1 MTRPRPSSSGFSLA
15 EMMITV
21 VILGVIAAIGT
32 DSLLNLARRE
42 RANSVT
48 TELTGWLDQVSRD
61 ASRFNA
67 QAGGALCTVTIST
80 GTVAV
85 GAQLARIEPAA
96 CASQNILTL
105 SDPYANNASA
115 TITATPSQFV
125 FTPRGTLSTTTNAA
139 LPNGQV
145 LININVNNERPLRCI
160 RLVGLIGVLEVGR
173 NNAAATGACT
183 EWGRV

>member
-1 MTRPRPSSSGFSLA
+1 MTRSRPPSSGFSLP
-15 EMMITV
+15 ELLITV

-32 DSLLNLARRE
+32 DSLVNLARRE

-80 GTVAV
+80 GTVDV

-105 SDPYANNASA
+105 SDLYANNARA

-139 LPNGQV
+139 LPNSQV

-183 EWGRV
+183 EWGRM

>member
-1 MTRPRPSSSGFSLA
+1 MTRPRPPSSGFTLP
-15 EMMITV
+15 EMLITV

-32 DSLLNLARRE
+32 DSLVNLARRE

-105 SDPYANNASA
+105 SDLYANNASA
-115 TITATPSQFV
+115 TITGTPSQFV

>member
-1 MTRPRPSSSGFSLA
+1 MTHPRPHSSGFSLA
-15 EMMITV
+15 EMLITV
-21 VILGVIAAIGT
+21 VILGVLAAVGT
-32 DSLLNLARRE
+32 DSLINLARRE
-42 RANSVT
+42 RANTVT

-67 QAGGALCTVTIST
+67 QAGGALCTVTLST
-80 GTVAV
+80 GTVAA

-96 CASQNILTL
+96 CASQNTLTL
-105 SDPYANNASA
+105 PGLYASNARA
-115 TITATPSQFV
+115 TIIANPPQFV
-125 FTPRGTLSTTTNAA
+125 FTARGTLSTLTNAP

-145 LININVNNERPLRCI
+145 LININVNDERPLRCI

-173 NNAAATGACT
+173 NNAVATGACT

>member
-1 MTRPRPSSSGFSLA
+1 MTHPRPHSSGFSLP
-15 EMMITV
+15 ELLITV
-21 VILGVIAAIGT
+21 VILGVLAAVGT
-32 DSLLNLARRE
+32 NSLINLARRE
-42 RANSVT
+42 RANTVT

-67 QAGGALCTVTIST
+67 QAGGALCTVTLST
-80 GTVAV
+80 GTVAT

-96 CASQNILTL
+96 CASQNTLTL
-105 SDPYANNASA
+105 PGLYANNASA

>member
-1 MTRPRPSSSGFSLA
+1 MTRPRPPSSGFSLP
-15 EMMITV
+15 EMLITV

-32 DSLLNLARRE
+32 DSLVNLARRE

-96 CASQNILTL
+96 CSSQNILRL
-105 SDPYANNASA
+105 SDLYANNASA

-125 FTPRGTLSTTTNAA
+125 FTPRGTLSTTTSAA

-160 RLVGLIGVLEVGR
+160 RLVGLIGVLELGR

>member
-1 MTRPRPSSSGFSLA
+1 ML
-15 EMMITV
+15 ITV

-32 DSLLNLARRE
+32 DSLVNLARRE

-105 SDPYANNASA
+105 SDPYASSASA

-160 RLVGLIGVLEVGR
+160 RLVGLIGVLELGR